1 MMRALPLGKAERPGA
16 KAAALSDL
24 MRDGIPV
31 PRAWIIPTS
40 TFREFLEANSLYASK
55 LHTSSADLADRVL
68 DAPLPARIVC
78 PAPCVAVRSS
88 GADEDGAQTSGAGR
102 YSTVLAVSPGEFEAA
117 VRKVWASWVRAKPAG
132 QPLDGMTVLVQEM
145 IDARVAGVLFTT
157 NPVSGSWAEM
167 VVEAVWGLGEPLVS
181 GVVVPDRY
189 VLARDRGLGSKATA
203 KVVLEEVRPQH
214 TQLVLDH
221 GKLETRETE
230 APNARKLLRED
241 LVSLAKL
248 GLHIE
253 RMRGSPQDIEWVQD
267 RAGVL
272 HILQA
277 RPITTQQRLPRGEA
291 TLWTRRFI
299 GERFPSGVTPLT
311 WSLVGPALEHFVAYP
326 DTSRLY
332 LGGDAP
338 FQVVN
343 GHPYAN
349 VTVFRH
355 LAFKLPGAAPPRFM
369 LDFFPPEEEQRWTSR
384 RAALPDL
391 AVYTSIL
398 STTLQQRRW
407 RRFRWNP
414 LTNVRVW
421 DQFRDNLTGLLA
433 PIATATAAEALTR
446 TDAILRS
453 YIKIH
458 VTSLLFANILWELLS
473 PGLSESQRAVI
484 LRPWGASITRKVDAA
499 LGDVGRGTRT
509 LQDFLEE
516 HGHRSRSSW
525 EIWAPRLAEDPAGTL
540 ALAAGLAAAARPNI
554 EAEASETAEAVA
566 RLRPGHRKL
575 AHLGSEY
582 FRLREEQRYFLDL
595 IFWRLKQ
602 RLCALAPEL
611 GLSEDDIPWL
621 SASELI
627 DPPLDGPQRA
637 GLRRAIRPDPTP
649 PDFLRGNEAVEPP
662 TSRTRLQG
670 LGVSPGT
677 ARGTARVLTRYE
689 DAPLLRAG
697 EILVTHSTDPA
708 WTPLYARAAGLVLE
722 LGSQLS
728 HGAVVA
734 REYRIPA
741 VANVMGATRRLRTGD
756 ELMLDGQSGTVWVLA
771 SAQTAAV
778 SDTFNG
784 DADSVSDPR

>member
-1 MMRALPLGKAERPGA
+1 MMRPLPLGKSERPGA

-24 MRDGIPV
+24 MRDGVRV

-40 TFREFLEANSLYASK
+40 TFGAFLQSNQLTAER
-55 LHTSSADLADRVL
+55 ADLMERVL
-68 DAPLPARIVC
+68 DAPMPTPLVC

-88 GADEDGAQTSGAGR
+88 GADEDGARTSAAGR
-102 YSTVLAVSPGEFEAA
+102 YATVLAVDAPGFEAA
-117 VRKVWASWVRAKPAG
+117 VRRVWASWVIARPEG

-145 IDARVAGVLFTT
+145 IDARVAGVLFTA
-157 NPVSGSWAEM
+157 NPVSGSWSEM
-167 VVEAVWGLGEPLVS
+167 IVEAVWGLGEPLVS
-181 GVVVPDRY
+181 GAVVPDRY
-189 VLARDRGLGSKATA
+189 VLSRDRRLGSRKPPT
-203 KVVLEEVRPQH
+203 VVLEEVRAQR
-214 TQLVLDH
+214 TQQVLDH
-221 GKLETRETE
+221 GTLKTCSTE
-230 APNARKLLRED
+230 AANARKLLRDD
-241 LVSLAKL
+241 LVALGEL
-248 GLHIE
+248 GLLIE
-253 RMRGSPQDIEWVQD
+253 GKRGAPQDIEWVQD
-267 RAGVL
+267 RAGVV
-272 HILQA
+272 HVLQA

-299 GERFPSGVTPLT
+299 GERFPGGVTPLT
-311 WSLVGPALEHFVAYP
+311 WSLVGPALDYFIAYP
-326 DTSRLY
+326 DTSRVY
-332 LGGDAP
+332 LGGDPP

-369 LDFFPPEEEQRWTSR
+369 LDFFPPEEEHRWLGR

-391 AVYTSIL
+391 AVYASIFR
-398 STTLQQRRW
+398 TTFKERRW

-414 LTNVRVW
+414 LTNVRAW
-421 DQFRDNLTGLLA
+421 DAFRSSLPAALA
-433 PIATATAAEALTR
+433 PLATDSAAQALAR
-446 TDAILRS
+446 TDTILRA

-473 PGLSESQRAVI
+473 PGLTEAQRGLI
-484 LRPWGASITRKVDAA
+484 LRPWGGSITRKVDVA
-499 LGDVGRGTRT
+499 LGEVGRGSRT
-509 LQDFLEE
+509 LERFLLE

-540 ALAAGLAAAARPNI
+540 KLAAGLAAADPPDIEREAR
-554 EAEASETAEAVA
+554 ETAAAVA
-566 RLRPGHRKL
+566 QLGAAHRKL

-582 FRLREEQRYFLDL
+582 FRLREEQRYYLDL

-602 RLCALAPEL
+602 RLCSLAPEL
-611 GLSEDDIPWL
+611 GIAEADIPWL
-621 SASELI
+621 SVSELC
-627 DPPLDGPQRA
+627 DPPVDGRRRA
-637 GLRRAIRPDPTP
+637 ALRRAIPPDPAP
-649 PDFLRGNEAVEPP
+649 PDFLRGDQPVAPP
-662 TSRTRLQG
+662 SSRTRLQG

-677 ARGTARVLTRYE
+677 ARGTARVLTRYD
-689 DAPLLRAG
+689 DAPMLRAG
-697 EILVTHSTDPA
+697 EILVTPSTDPA

-756 ELMLDGQSGTVWVLA
+756 ELMIDGQSGTVWVLA
-771 SAQTAAV
+771 SAPV
-778 SDTFNG
+778 NDDG
-784 DADSVSDPR
+784 DSASDPR